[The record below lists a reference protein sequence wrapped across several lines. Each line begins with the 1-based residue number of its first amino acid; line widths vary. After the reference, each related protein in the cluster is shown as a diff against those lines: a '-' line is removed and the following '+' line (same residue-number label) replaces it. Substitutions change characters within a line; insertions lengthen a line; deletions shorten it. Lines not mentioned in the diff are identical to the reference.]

1 MSHDLLQHI
10 KLYYYYYN
18 SSSLFSQSSFDEKK
32 DFKKEP
38 RWRHMMEM
46 KKYEKLPI
54 DVENYLSIQ
63 CWNKEI
69 FRKKKENIFVP
80 DEVASYHSIS
90 TFFALFFL
98 FIFYMTH
105 TVMIQ

>member
-1 MSHDLLQHI
+1 MTTHDGNEKNTKSFLLML
-10 KLYYYYYN
+10 KTTY
-18 SSSLFSQSSFDEKK
+18 LFNVEI
-32 DFKKEP
+32 
-38 RWRHMMEM
+38 
-46 KKYEKLPI
+46 KKY
-54 DVENYLSIQ
+54 S
-63 CWNKEI
+63 
-69 FRKKKENIFVP
+69 ENIFVP

>member
-1 MSHDLLQHI
+1 ML
-10 KLYYYYYN
+10 KTTY
-18 SSSLFSQSSFDEKK
+18 LFNVEI
-32 DFKKEP
+32 
-38 RWRHMMEM
+38 
-46 KKYEKLPI
+46 KKY
-54 DVENYLSIQ
+54 S
-63 CWNKEI
+63 
-69 FRKKKENIFVP
+69 ENIFFP